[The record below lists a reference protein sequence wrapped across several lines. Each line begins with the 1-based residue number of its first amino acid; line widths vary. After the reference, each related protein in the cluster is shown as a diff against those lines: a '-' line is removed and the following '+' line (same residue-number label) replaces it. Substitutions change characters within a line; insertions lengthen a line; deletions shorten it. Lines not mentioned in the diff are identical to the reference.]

1 MTGRRLSE
9 MELNL
14 NRGNVFWVNLD
25 PTRGSEIAKLRPCVL
40 LGATPINRA
49 RRTVVVVPLSTGG
62 KPRPPL
68 AVPVRCLEKDVIA
81 VCDQIRAVDKTR
93 LIKQAGALSEEDM
106 AAVDEGLKQI
116 LAL

>member
-1 MTGRRLSE
+1 

-25 PTRGSEIAKLRPCVL
+25 STKGTEIAKPRPCVL
-40 LGATPINRA
+40 VGATPINRA

-68 AVPVRCLEKDVIA
+68 AVPVLCLERNVIA

-93 LIKQAGALSEEDM
+93 LVKAAGILSSDDLE
-106 AAVDEGLKQI
+106 AIDEGLRQV
-116 LAL
+116 LAV